1 MSGTTVDI
9 NKSEYGCR
17 IDQNYTSTVDSSSSQ
32 LQIID
37 AVALLDGP
45 EPAPVEQ
52 IILHESQYLHCRD
65 MFLKEEVRPPVVQGQ
80 SLLYCPQWSRGRASY
95 TAPSGPGAEPPIL
108 PPVVQGQSLLYC
120 PQWSRGRAS
129 YTAPSGPGAEPP
141 ILPPVVQGQS
151 LLYCPQWSRGRASY
165 TAPSGPGAEPPIL
178 PPPPRSE
185 IPCCTGHRMFFI
197 GI

>member
-65 MFLKEEVRPPVVQGQ
+65 MFLKEEVR
-80 SLLYCPQWSRGRASY
+80 YCPQWSRGRASY

-120 PQWSRGRAS
+120 PQH
-129 YTAPSGPGAEPP
+129 
-141 ILPPVVQGQS
+141 
-151 LLYCPQWSRGRASY
+151 
-165 TAPSGPGAEPPIL
+165 GPGAEPPIL